1 MATELRTTLRTYIRK
16 VNNGLKSFLADR
28 TPSALYSYAQYQI
41 GLCSENFKPL
51 KSINGGKRIRSAIPM
66 LVASY
71 FRQDGYALYGAM
83 SLELFHNFTLI
94 IDDIQDGDTIRRGR
108 PTLWK
113 LVGVPQALNTGM
125 ILQTLSN
132 EAAMKACNHLP
143 NSEFSHWLDSYL
155 HLTGR
160 VFEGQHLD
168 ISYESK
174 NQVFTAEYIRM
185 AMAKTAVLI
194 GQSFAQSFSLHPKEE
209 VRKLASTMRQI
220 GESAGMAFQIQ
231 DDILGLWGDKKKT
244 GKPVASDLRKH
255 KKTLPIV
262 HALENGSRSAKKLI
276 LDSFKGDVSD
286 DEAITIL
293 KQLKQIGSYDYAQS
307 QVREYTH
314 KALAGLEQVDIDKR
328 LKERLKLIIELL
340 SNRSS

>member
-1 MATELRTTLRTYIRK
+1 MATELRTTLRTHIRK
-16 VNNGLKSFLADR
+16 VNDGLKGFLAGK
-28 TPSALYSYAQYQI
+28 TPAILYSYAQYQV
-41 GLCSENFKPL
+41 GLRSEDMKPM
-51 KSINGGKRIRSAIPM
+51 KTINGGKRIRSAIPM
-66 LVASY
+66 LIASHLK
-71 FRQDGYALYGAM
+71 QDKYTLYGAM
-83 SLELFHNFTLI
+83 SLELFHNFTLV
-94 IDDIQDGDTIRRGR
+94 IDDIQDGDSIRWGR

-113 LVGVPQALNTGM
+113 LIGTPQALNAGM

-132 EAAMKACNHLP
+132 EAAMKACSHLP

-168 ISYESK
+168 ISYENK
-174 NQVFTAEYIRM
+174 KQVFTAEYIRM
-185 AMAKTAVLI
+185 AMAKTALLI

-209 VRKLASTMRQI
+209 VRKLANTMRQI
-220 GESAGMAFQIQ
+220 GESVGIAFQIQ

-244 GKPVASDLRKH
+244 GKPVASDLKKH

-286 DEAITIL
+286 DEAGTIL
-293 KQLKQIGSYDYAQS
+293 DQLKQIGSYDYAHS

-314 KALAGLEQVDIDKR
+314 KALAGLEHVDIDKR
-328 LKERLKLIIELL
+328 LKDRLKLIIELL
-340 SNRSS
+340 SNRPS